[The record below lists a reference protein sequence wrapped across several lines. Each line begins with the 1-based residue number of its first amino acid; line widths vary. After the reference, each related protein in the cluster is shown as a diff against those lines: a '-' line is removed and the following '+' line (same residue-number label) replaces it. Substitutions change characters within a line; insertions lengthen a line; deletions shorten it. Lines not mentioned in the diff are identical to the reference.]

1 MVRAEEIMVKDVAVV
16 HPDDVVTDVV
26 GLFVERNVTS
36 AVVVDEKNT
45 VKGIITD
52 GDIMA
57 AVRRRRPLVVD
68 FFNFIWA
75 AGDEVDLAVKAEA
88 LSTMKV
94 KDLMT
99 KQVITVG
106 EDTEILEIARLMAE
120 HKIKQIPVVRGN
132 PVRMEEFASVLGR
145 VLQRPSSL
153 RVPAWVLKMALG
165 EMAALLLTGQRVLP
179 ARALQEGYQ
188 FRYPELAGA
197 LEDLL
202 ISSRYE
208 RRG

>member
-1 MVRAEEIMVKDVAVV
+1 MVKDVAGV

-26 GLFVERNVTS
+26 HLFVQRNVTS
-36 AVVVDEKNT
+36 AVVVDAKNA

-57 AVRRRRPLVVD
+57 AVRRRRPVVVD
-68 FFNFIWA
+68 FFNFLWA
-75 AGDEVDLAVKAEA
+75 AGDEVNLAVKAEA

-132 PVRMEEFASVLGR
+132 SLVGLVRRYDIVKAVARLVNG
-145 VLQRPSSL
+145 LQTDT
-153 RVPAWVLKMALG
+153 
-165 EMAALLLTGQRVLP
+165 E
-179 ARALQEGYQ
+179 
-188 FRYPELAGA
+188 
-197 LEDLL
+197 
-202 ISSRYE
+202 
-208 RRG
+208 

>member
-1 MVRAEEIMVKDVAVV
+1 MLPIKRKLEVYVMVRAEEIMVKDVAVV

-57 AVRRRRPLVVD
+57 AIRRRRPLVVD

-106 EDTEILEIARLMAE
+106 EATEILEIARLMAE
-120 HKIKQIPVVRGN
+120 HKIKQIPVVQGN
-132 PVRMEEFASVLGR
+132 FLVGLVRRYDIVKAVAWQVNR
-145 VLQRPSSL
+145 LQNDT
-153 RVPAWVLKMALG
+153 
-165 EMAALLLTGQRVLP
+165 E
-179 ARALQEGYQ
+179 
-188 FRYPELAGA
+188 
-197 LEDLL
+197 
-202 ISSRYE
+202 
-208 RRG
+208 